1 MLARI
6 LRDYLRQK
14 FSYFA
19 SSQMYLPKH
28 SRKRGVVLSSYGL
41 QKLKTAKSQAEI
53 RENASKRYTLA
64 ALSFRTELTPNTLMK
79 VLAGDVGVDKHTLSR
94 CFGHLIWY

>member
-1 MLARI
+1 
-6 LRDYLRQK
+6 
-14 FSYFA
+14 
-19 SSQMYLPKH
+19 MYLPKH